1 MTQDEQLTGRRLT
14 AAGLRYEDVAIGDWF
29 ETPER
34 LVGIELIDAFAQLTG
49 DRFEIH
55 MSEEAAARHGFR
67 ARVAH
72 GLLVLSLTDG
82 LKNQAEAR
90 FVAVASLGWNFRFE
104 KPVLAGDTI
113 KARILITN
121 KRTTSR
127 PGRGILTLGL
137 VVSKQ
142 TGEIVQS
149 GENQLMVYR

>member
-1 MTQDEQLTGRRLT
+1 
-14 AAGLRYEDVAIGDWF
+14 
-29 ETPER
+29 
-34 LVGIELIDAFAQLTG
+34 
-49 DRFEIH
+49 
-55 MSEEAAARHGFR
+55 
-67 ARVAH
+67 
-72 GLLVLSLTDG
+72 LLVLSLTDG